1 MVTVALRRQMT
12 GGTAEAGFFDLLKR
26 HAVPLLPNTAG
37 CQTVAE
43 AVTTAHMA
51 REVFD
56 TDWIKLELIGD
67 DYTLQ
72 PDPVG
77 LIEAAAQLVKD
88 GFKVLP
94 YCTEDLVIGRRL
106 LDVGCEALM
115 PWGAPIGTGKGV
127 VNPYG
132 LRVLR
137 ERLPDVPLIVDAGL
151 GLPSHACQ
159 VMEWGFDGVLLNTAV
174 SQATHPEI
182 MARAFAQASKPAA
195 PHTWPARWTRARPR
209 MRARRSSACRSG
221 TRTEAAHERAL
232 RRRVLAAGRRTG
244 RAAERIRAR
253 LGDWPAAATPWRI
266 CAPDVPADGDVLIVS
281 AGDRA
286 AQVRAS
292 AASRPAPPTRS
303 RSNSTSA
310 VRCCMPPARAMRSKV
325 PIRSPT
331 TGSPRSRRS
340 SMRLRAAR
348 RAGARAGVAR
358 RRRNRRRGPWPVDP
372 ARFPRVAGLPAA
384 PEPAFAVSGATGP
397 VSGGARRRMGRTP
410 ARLRRAH
417 RAAAGQGATPDALRR
432 EIARAVAAG
441 RRYPDARVFINDHWQ
456 IAVEEGA
463 YGVHLGQEDLDT
475 ADLAT
480 IARAGLRLGLSS
492 HGYYEMLRALHERP
506 SYLALGPV
514 FATATKAVAAPPQG
528 LARIARYARFAAAR
542 APLVAIGGV
551 SLDVLPDV
559 LATGVGSVAVVSAIT
574 GAADYRAA
582 VIALQQWFARQFDN
596 R

>member
-1 MVTVALRRQMT
+1 MSARFADAFWPPADEL
-12 GGTAEAGFFDLLKR
+12 AE
-26 HAVPLLPNTAG
+26 
-37 CQTVAE
+37 
-43 AVTTAHMA
+43 
-51 REVFD
+51 
-56 TDWIKLELIGD
+56 
-67 DYTLQ
+67 
-72 PDPVG
+72 
-77 LIEAAAQLVKD
+77 
-88 GFKVLP
+88 
-94 YCTEDLVIGRRL
+94 
-106 LDVGCEALM
+106 
-115 PWGAPIGTGKGV
+115 
-127 VNPYG
+127 
-132 LRVLR
+132 
-137 ERLPDVPLIVDAGL
+137 
-151 GLPSHACQ
+151 
-159 VMEWGFDGVLLNTAV
+159 
-174 SQATHPEI
+174 
-182 MARAFAQASKPAA
+182 
-195 PHTWPARWTRARPR
+195 
-209 MRARRSSACRSG
+209 
-221 TRTEAAHERAL
+221 
-232 RRRVLAAGRRTG
+232 
-244 RAAERIRAR
+244 AAERIRAR

-266 CAPDVPADGDVLIVS
+266 CVAAPDVPADGDVLIVS

-292 AASRPAPPTRS
+292 ATSRPA
-303 RSNSTSA
+303 SA
-310 VRCCMPPARAMRSKV
+310 DAVAIEFDERGAVLHA
-325 PIRSPT
+325 
-331 TGSPRSRRS
+331 
-340 SMRLRAAR
+340 
-348 RAGARAGVAR
+348 AGARHALEGAHPLADDWIAALAAFLDCGFAPLDALVLALAWR
-358 RRRNRRRGPWPVDP
+358 DGDETGDADPWPVDP

-384 PEPAFAVSGATGP
+384 PEPAFPPCPAQLGLYP
-397 VSGGARRRMGRTP
+397 VVPDAEWVERLLDCGVRTVQ
-410 ARLRRAH
+410 LRVK
-417 RAAAGQGATPDALRR
+417 GATPDALRR

-551 SLDVLPDV
+551 SLEALPDV

>member
-151 GLPSHACQ
+151 GVPSHACQ

-358 RRRNRRRGPWPVDP
+358 RRRNRRRGPLARRPGTIP
-372 ARFPRVAGLPAA
+372 ARSRPAGRA
-384 PEPAFAVSGATGP
+384 
-397 VSGGARRRMGRTP
+397 GARVPPCPAQLGLYPVVPDAEWVERLLDCGVRTVQLRVK
-410 ARLRRAH
+410 AR
-417 RAAAGQGATPDALRR
+417 PDALRR